1 MASYVILNDD
11 SIHTESNGNSLG
23 VEVHIMIY
31 QNASTDF
38 LNNTTFLN
46 FRVFNRGIHS
56 YNNFKVA
63 MYVDADLG
71 YYGDDFVG
79 CDSSKNMIFTY
90 NADNLDETSSG
101 IQGYGE
107 NPPAIG
113 VVSLNHNMTVAGYYT
128 STNQYPHSDPIDALE
143 FWNYMNGRWADSS
156 LWYYGGWG
164 FAGSTNVTSI
174 PTKYMFNGNPFTGEG
189 WSEVTNNNPPGDR
202 RMFMVLDS
210 VDLNP
215 TDEMCYD
222 LAVIYN
228 RQGSNLESVNGLLGV
243 ADSAKNFYSQSVFN
257 CNHVTSGI
265 FENEISSINLQP
277 NPSNG
282 IFSISST
289 EMDLHNM
296 NVSVTDALGKAVDFD
311 SIQAGEKVTINL
323 SDKEG
328 LFFIELTIDNKPRR
342 TKVWIVN

>member
-1 MASYVILNDD
+1 MRFI
-11 SIHTESNGNSLG
+11 
-23 VEVHIMIY
+23 
-31 QNASTDF
+31 
-38 LNNTTFLN
+38 
-46 FRVFNRGIHS
+46 
-56 YNNFKVA
+56 
-63 MYVDADLG
+63 
-71 YYGDDFVG
+71 
-79 CDSSKNMIFTY
+79 KNMIFTY
-90 NADNLDETSSG
+90 NADNLDETSG
-101 IQGYGE
+101 NVQGYE
-107 NPPAIG
+107 LNPPAIG
-113 VVSLNHNMTVAGYYT
+113 VVSLSHNMTVAGYYA
-128 STNQYPHSDPIDALE
+128 SSQYPYSAPHDSLE
-143 FWNYMNGRWADSS
+143 FWNNMNGRWADGS
-156 LWYYGGWG
+156 LWYYGCLG
-164 FAGSTNVTSI
+164 FAGSPNVTSI

-189 WSEVTNNNPPGDR
+189 WSEVTNNNPSGDR

-210 VDLNP
+210 VNLNP

-228 RQGSNLESVNGLLGV
+228 RQGSNLESVNGLLDV

-257 CNHVTSGI
+257 CNQVTSGI

-311 SIQAGEKVTINL
+311 SIQTGEKITINL
-323 SDKEG
+323 SDKAG